1 MKLEEDYILPD
12 DYTEE
17 SQEEENTEEE
27 TVQEPAETVESTEDA
42 PEQTEV
48 PAETPNETPFLV
60 AKYNKAEI
68 PLDADSARNLAQLGM
83 FYQEKIQPEYEKL
96 KGIGEQFGKIEKLAQ
111 LYGMTPDELHESL
124 YNQYIASAAESEGI
138 TPEQKRKEQELAQKE
153 AQLNEKF
160 AEDQKKEQSAAEY
173 KRFVEKFSDE
183 DIKKI
188 SKDTWLAVSQGEDL
202 VSAYQAQLI
211 AEQQAENKQLKQLL
225 QNKQTSPAVAT
236 TSNGGAEPTK
246 SDDFLAGLFGD

>member
-1 MKLEEDYILPD
+1 MEEKDYILPD

-17 SQEEENTEEE
+17 SQEEENTEVESE
-27 TVQEPAETVESTEDA
+27 QEPTETAETTEDA

-48 PAETPNETPFLV
+48 PAEETPNETPFLI
-60 AKYNKAEI
+60 AKYNKSEI

-124 YNQYIASAAESEGI
+124 YNQYIATAAESEGI
-138 TPEQKRKEQELAQKE
+138 TPEQKRKEQELIQKE
-153 AQLNEKF
+153 QQLTAQLTESQ
-160 AEDQKKEQSAAEY
+160 QKQESQVMYERFMDAYPDVKVESIKPETWIKVDKGLDLLTAYTMQVNQELQQQFKQREQI
-173 KRFVEKFSDE
+173 DTN
-183 DIKKI
+183 KK
-188 SKDTWLAVSQGEDL
+188 
-202 VSAYQAQLI
+202 
-211 AEQQAENKQLKQLL
+211 
-225 QNKQTSPAVAT
+225 TSPAVAT
-236 TSNGGAEPTK
+236 MSNGGAEPTK